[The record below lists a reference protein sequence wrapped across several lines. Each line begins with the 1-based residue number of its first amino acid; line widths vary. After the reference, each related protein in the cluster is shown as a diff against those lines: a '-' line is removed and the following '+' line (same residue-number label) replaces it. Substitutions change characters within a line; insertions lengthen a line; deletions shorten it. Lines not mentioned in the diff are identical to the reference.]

1 MKACVCRS
9 LKMSLLEIK
18 EKYGDERKTEMVHSS
33 AEMNTED
40 FIEDEDVVIT
50 ISHEGYIKRTP
61 LTEYR
66 RQGRGGK
73 GSIGSNSRDARI
85 L

>member
-1 MKACVCRS
+1 MKVCGCRS
-9 LKMSLLEIK
+9 SKTNLTEIRD
-18 EKYGDERKTEMVHSS
+18 KYGDERKTEMVHSS

-50 ISHEGYIKRTP
+50 ISREGYIKRTP

-73 GSIGSNSRDARI
+73 GCYRQQQPRCRFY
-85 L
+85 